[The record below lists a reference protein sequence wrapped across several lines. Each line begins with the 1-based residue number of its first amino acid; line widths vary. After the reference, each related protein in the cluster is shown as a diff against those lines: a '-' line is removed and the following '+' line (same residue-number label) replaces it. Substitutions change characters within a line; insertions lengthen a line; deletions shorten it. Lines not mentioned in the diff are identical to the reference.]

1 MARPVVVSFPSGCL
15 GPQSGTRSFPNRSC
29 ASSAVGGLLPDTHKC
44 CSLCEFLLGESV
56 RSRLQDS
63 SSPPFQSSHVS
74 VPSSAAS
81 HLSNR
86 IKIFVKRRSSASPDA
101 VTAGHIARTSPRECT
116 DFSTSSV
123 PSRPLLP
130 GGHTL
135 WRPTVNH
142 LQTCGAFPA
151 STPFSLSSCSKRPFE
166 APSGVFWPQRL
177 TEHPAA
183 THFALQKLAF
193 SAVGGLQIR
202 TKCDV
207 AALPPWKRWL
217 PKRRAR
223 LGHLSATEG
232 GDGVHGSAGS
242 AAPAADIRGVLLLAN
257 ASLVQRIQSLQ
268 RSGQLHLRRLPAE
281 VQKQLQARSQ
291 PAGSSVD
298 GETAGSRAHGAASGA
313 RPRQRLNHESG
324 DVLGGRKPP
333 NIKTKTTER
342 RHSQQHTERHVS
354 PGDAVSH
361 SQAPSDVAPAAS
373 TPSPSPFFV
382 VLRLDSRTGATG
394 ETTPS
399 PTLLPNFRALLQAA
413 RVPASPSSPSVSPVS
428 LASAGA
434 ALVAGHLTE
443 YLTEVVPFLPDLAAT
458 SRSSVRD
465 EDEGVFAAAVLRA
478 LLIQAS
484 AFLAHPPT
492 SFQALSVLMA
502 FSALSP
508 SLPFECQQMP
518 HQLEEERRQK
528 QLRKLQPLLAHP
540 AAKRLFEQLLRICS
554 GDAPHSTDGRE
565 LGPPDGE
572 ASAATGVEERD
583 GNKEEN
589 TKHFT
594 LLQPNTGAHRPVH
607 TLSAPSG
614 AAMFSVAPEVLR
626 LPPIDESAVLPLLEA
641 YWRLGLQQ
649 PDILALLL
657 NCVALEHFWIDER
670 QLVRLCSFL
679 AFYERPS
686 LDAAVAL
693 APVHQQYG
701 RTPGVPCASEARAK
715 QAERDVSS
723 AATLQGANAVC
734 SSVDESLVRGHL
746 AAAVFRVFDLAGAR
760 LAERFEFFTD
770 DDVGDICRA
779 LVRMKRNHDRLREQ
793 HARQALDEG
802 RALRLHGNA
811 EDRGQIEH
819 DRATRRD
826 RRDEEFKHRKK
837 NCSLAHLEDRQRL
850 PHLEPFTAY
859 FNVWQRPLGVA
870 LQRHL
875 PLTLHDFRYWNLID
889 VGEMIAE
896 FQTDRKDFFGSGGL
910 CCPRSNAALTVS
922 SRWGDLPDL
931 AGKFGYVPT
940 AYAEGVLEPRGDT
953 EGEDL
958 AQRIASE
965 VWKFSIMMRFG
976 YTGKALMVLH
986 KLDVGDPRTQRS
998 LLRHV
1003 TKLFGFSW
1011 AGNFFA
1017 ELTVAAAT
1025 AAYKARIPVERQKK
1039 GVHVAGWR
1047 LYNNFALYLLRPI
1060 GVADT
1065 PFDGSH
1071 ASSAA
1076 APGSEEPSGT
1086 LTEAQEEAGEDG
1098 EADKFS
1104 VEDEAEA
1111 QDSAGSSVVTTSP
1124 SASRP
1129 VVVSRKKQRLRR
1141 LIDTVS
1147 SPLLCCEIA
1156 TAFARLGVPQAAL
1169 LHAIVDRAEAE
1180 GRGWMHLQ
1188 HLISLAR
1195 DMQEVSV
1202 HSERLLAM
1210 LLDAERQKAELPN
1223 CSPAAL
1229 ALLPLL
1235 LGRIRG
1241 CRPVHMPTLLRLHQ
1255 LLLDETNPLATMR
1268 EFFSDKDVEWHK
1280 TLQTAAKY
1288 IAANGREDRLN
1299 EKRLEEAGAEESETA
1314 QEASPSPPTDT
1325 GSAVEA
1331 GDSLSSST
1339 RYSFLTARS
1348 PPSIV
1353 STSFVSAVSPFP
1365 VCFSGDSK
1373 TVFVQGEKEGT
1384 AAATADAAREA
1395 RWRNSVEAL
1404 MADPALTC
1412 SVRGEAADD
1421 KASGDAGNYEGT
1433 LLPTTQPEICKST
1446 DMSLDARTA
1455 RTDIR
1460 ESAEQQ
1466 DRWNRLCTDDSI
1478 ESSAPLF
1485 KTTPRHES
1493 SSGSQ
1498 KDQADSATSAS
1509 RQPKDSGGTQDSR
1522 LPDEKGN
1529 RSQTPSVRRLA
1540 LFSVDDLV
1548 VLLRGLELSRCCSK
1562 PLTNQVLRILERR
1575 KSEVTAGHLP
1585 GLLSG
1590 LATVSGGGAYPLM
1603 ATGCPE
1609 SVWLDAET
1617 GQRSKYDTGRNH
1629 KAASATNILEELID
1643 THIGALSDE
1652 EVPACIWA
1660 AYALGIP
1667 AVRPSLRSELDEHR
1681 LSIGSANEHLADAEC
1696 RAQPGALVKLI
1707 RRFLGASLNVS
1718 APLMHLLQVVGVCFR
1733 LDALRN
1739 PHLQQPEELG
1749 RFADLVEGSPIIL
1762 PGGNV
1767 GGASSP
1773 ASFSVRS
1780 LVARSALASD
1790 AHREGDGL
1798 RTGEQAHATG
1808 LAGATGGWREQGNRT
1823 RDSDEAIAT
1832 SPSEATRLRDLAT
1845 RKAVAAALENKGLVC
1860 AHDLP
1865 AFPFTVDLAFNR
1877 PVVRSQASIA
1887 GDDQSFEKGER
1898 DTSGGA
1904 SGLTLAT
1911 VDCQVHT
1918 QPRGTR
1924 ADEEKDR
1931 TIASLARSPDRD
1943 EEGREV
1949 EALPPFIESCSRS
1962 TLAPPKPVWSHTW
1975 QVPDEGFRA
1984 PHAAAGED
1992 EHVYIWSAIQ
2002 GSSKIRSPSSQEST
2016 LGTET
2021 GNVSPVAIFVVGS
2034 YRSLC
2039 LSDLSLLQTRQAE
2052 RKVRPA
2058 HDGSHTMP
2066 CKGEDAFA
2074 LQWELDLTNQMTKRD
2089 APLPETGE
2097 GLGSRE
2103 QTPMET
2109 EGNAMRTDLNKHG
2122 VTIVSKSALEHSSGW
2137 RLGPYEQLRDRVLKD
2152 LGWQVFYVFAR

>member
-1 MARPVVVSFPSGCL
+1 MARPVVVSFPSGRL
-15 GPQSGTRSFPNRSC
+15 GPQGGTRSFPNRTC
-29 ASSAVGGLLPDTHKC
+29 AGSTVGGLLPDTNKC
-44 CSLCEFLLGESV
+44 CPFCELLLGVSV
-56 RSRLQDS
+56 PSRLQA
-63 SSPPFQSSHVS
+63 SSPPCQSLHVAA
-74 VPSSAAS
+74 PSSAAS

-86 IKIFVKRRSSASPDA
+86 IKVFVKGRSSASPDA
-101 VTAGHIARTSPRECT
+101 VTSGHIERKSPHQCM
-116 DFSTSSV
+116 DLSISSF
-123 PSRPLLP
+123 PSRLLLP

-135 WRPTVNH
+135 WRPKVNH
-142 LQTCGAFPA
+142 PQTCGVFPA
-151 STPFSLSSCSKRPFE
+151 STPFSLSSYSRRSFE
-166 APSGVFWPQRL
+166 GPSGVFWPQWL
-177 TEHPAA
+177 TEHTAA
-183 THFALQKLAF
+183 THSALQQHAF
-193 SAVGGLQIR
+193 SPVGGPQIR

-232 GDGVHGSAGS
+232 GDGVHGCAGS

-281 VQKQLQARSQ
+281 VQKQLQARRQ
-291 PAGSSVD
+291 PACSSVD
-298 GETAGSRAHGAASGA
+298 GETAGSRAHRAASVA
-313 RPRQRLNHESG
+313 RPRQRLSRESG
-324 DVLGGRKPP
+324 DFLAGRTPT
-333 NIKTKTTER
+333 TKTIKTER
-342 RHSQQHTERHVS
+342 RNSQHDVERHVS
-354 PGDAVSH
+354 TGDAMSQ
-361 SQAPSDVAPAAS
+361 SQAPSDVAPAVS

-382 VLRLDSRTGATG
+382 VLRPGSRTGATG

-413 RVPASPSSPSVSPVS
+413 RVPASPSSPSELPAS

-458 SRSSVRD
+458 SGSSVRD
-465 EDEGVFAAAVLRA
+465 EEEGEFAAAVLRA

-518 HQLEEERRQK
+518 HQLEEERHQK

-554 GDAPHSTDGRE
+554 GDAPHSTDGGE

-572 ASAATGVEERD
+572 ASAATEVRVRNE
-583 GNKEEN
+583 NEEN
-589 TKHFT
+589 ANRFA
-594 LLQPNTGAHRPVH
+594 LLQPNTDAHRPVH
-607 TLSAPSG
+607 TRSAPSG
-614 AAMFSVAPEVLR
+614 AAVFSAAPEVLR
-626 LPPIDESAVLPLLEA
+626 LPPIEESAVLPLLEA

-649 PDILALLL
+649 PDILASLL
-657 NCVALEHFWIDER
+657 NCVALEHVWIDER

-679 AFYERPS
+679 AFCERPS

-693 APVHQQYG
+693 APVHQKYG
-701 RTPGVPCASEARAK
+701 RTRGVRCASEARAK

-723 AATLQGANAVC
+723 AVTLQGTNAVC

-760 LAERFEFFTD
+760 LEERFEFFSD
-770 DDVGDICRA
+770 DDVGDLCRA

-793 HARQALDEG
+793 HARQAPDEG
-802 RALRLHGNA
+802 RALRLHENA
-811 EDRGQIEH
+811 EDRGQLEH
-819 DRATRRD
+819 ARATRRD
-826 RRDEEFKHRKK
+826 RKDEGFKHRKK

-870 LQRHL
+870 LQRRL

-910 CCPRSNAALTVS
+910 SCPRSDAALTVS

-1025 AAYKARIPVERQKK
+1025 AAYKAGIPVERQKK

-1086 LTEAQEEAGEDG
+1086 LTEAEEEAGEDG

-1104 VEDEAEA
+1104 VEDEEEA
-1111 QDSAGSSVVTTSP
+1111 QDSAGSSVVATSP
-1124 SASRP
+1124 STLRP
-1129 VVVSRKKQRLRR
+1129 VVVSRKKRRLRR

-1156 TAFARLGVPQAAL
+1156 AAFARLGVTQASL

-1210 LLDAERQKAELPN
+1210 LLDAERQKAELPS

-1241 CRPVHMPTLLRLHQ
+1241 CRPVHMPSLLRLHQ
-1255 LLLDETNPLATMR
+1255 LLLDETNPLASTP

-1299 EKRLEEAGAEESETA
+1299 EKRLEEAGAKESGTV
-1314 QEASPSPPTDT
+1314 QEGPPSPPTVF
-1325 GSAVEA
+1325 GSAAEA
-1331 GDSLSSST
+1331 GDCLSSST

-1348 PPSIV
+1348 PTSIV
-1353 STSFVSAVSPFP
+1353 STSFVSAVSPLP
-1365 VCFSGDSK
+1365 VYLSGDSR
-1373 TVFVQGEKEGT
+1373 TVSVQGEKEGT
-1384 AAATADAAREA
+1384 AAATADAARAA

-1404 MADPALTC
+1404 MADPSSTC
-1412 SVRGEAADD
+1412 SVRREAAED
-1421 KASGDAGNYEGT
+1421 KTSSDAGNCEGT
-1433 LLPTTQPEICKST
+1433 LLRTTQPEICKST

-1460 ESAEQQ
+1460 ESTERE
-1466 DRWNRLCTDDSI
+1466 DRWSRLCTDDSI

-1485 KTTPRHES
+1485 ETTSTHES

-1509 RQPKDSGGTQDSR
+1509 RQPKDSVGAQDSR
-1522 LPDEKGN
+1522 LPGEEGN
-1529 RSQTPSVRRLA
+1529 RPQAPSVRRLA

-1562 PLTNQVLRILERR
+1562 SLTNQVLRVLERR

-1590 LATVSGGGAYPLM
+1590 LATVSGGGGYPLT
-1603 ATGCPE
+1603 ASDCPE

-1617 GQRSKYDTGRNH
+1617 GQRSKSDTGRNH
-1629 KAASATNILEELID
+1629 KAAPATGILEELID

-1652 EVPACIWA
+1652 EVPACIWG

-1681 LSIGSANEHLADAEC
+1681 LSIGSTNEHLADAEC

-1733 LDALRN
+1733 LDALRS

-1749 RFADLVEGSPIIL
+1749 RFADLVEGCPIIL

-1780 LVARSALASD
+1780 IVARSALASD
-1790 AHREGDGL
+1790 APRESDGL
-1798 RTGEQAHATG
+1798 RTGEQVHATG
-1808 LAGATGGWREQGNRT
+1808 LAGATGRWREQGNRT
-1823 RDSDEAIAT
+1823 RDSGEAIAT
-1832 SPSEATRLRDLAT
+1832 SLSEATRLRGLAT
-1845 RKAVAAALENKGLVC
+1845 RKAVAAALENKGIVC
-1860 AHDLP
+1860 ADDLP
-1865 AFPFTVDLAFNR
+1865 VFPFTVDLAFNR
-1877 PVVRSQASIA
+1877 PVFRSRAWSS
-1887 GDDQSFEKGER
+1887 GDDLSFEKVER
-1898 DTSGGA
+1898 DTSAGA
-1904 SGLTLAT
+1904 AGWALDT
-1911 VDCQVHT
+1911 VDCKVHT
-1918 QPRGTR
+1918 QPPGTR
-1924 ADEEKDR
+1924 ADEEKNR

-1943 EEGREV
+1943 EEGKEV
-1949 EALPPFIESCSRS
+1949 EALPPFIVSFSKS

-1975 QVPDEGFRA
+1975 QVPDAGFRA
-1984 PHAAAGED
+1984 PHAAAGEA
-1992 EHVYIWSAIQ
+1992 EHVYTWSATQ
-2002 GSSKIRSPSSQEST
+2002 GSSEISSPSSHKST
-2016 LGTET
+2016 LGAET
-2021 GNVSPVAIFVVGS
+2021 GDVSPVAIFVVGS
-2034 YRSLC
+2034 RRSLC
-2039 LSDLSLLQTRQAE
+2039 LSDLSLLQTSQAE
-2052 RKVRPA
+2052 RKDRPA
-2058 HDGSHTMP
+2058 HDGSHTISW
-2066 CKGEDAFA
+2066 KREDAFA
-2074 LQWELDLTNQMTKRD
+2074 LRWELDLTNPMTKRD
-2089 APLPETGE
+2089 APLPATGE
-2097 GLGSRE
+2097 GVGSRE
-2103 QTPMET
+2103 QTSMET
-2109 EGNAMRTDLNKHG
+2109 EGNAMRTGLNKHG
-2122 VTIVSKSALEHSSGW
+2122 VTLVSKIALEHSSGW